1 MSLDGLKNYVA
12 YLVICILWT
21 LYGGE
26 MTIVVQERVLFYV
39 TKTADNEKNL
49 KHKANFLLC
58 YITFSRPAFYIN
70 KYYKILEY

>member
-1 MSLDGLKNYVA
+1 MASKTMLYT
-12 YLVICILWT
+12 YIITYYIICILWT

-49 KHKANFLLC
+49 KHKAYVLLD
-58 YITFSRPAFYIN
+58 YITFSRPTFYIS
-70 KYYKILEY
+70 KYY